1 MRINKYLSSAG
12 VCSRREADRLVADG
26 KVYIDGIRICQPKE
40 KQEPYSFFKWIC
52 VYPGMYNEKET
63 AIPALKTMSGPY
75 YKWSE
80 LKEYLNSLL

>member
-1 MRINKYLSSAG
+1 MIFYRN
-12 VCSRREADRLVADG
+12 
-26 KVYIDGIRICQPKE
+26 
-40 KQEPYSFFKWIC
+40 KQEDILVKI
-52 VYPGMYNEKET
+52 MYNEKET